1 MQHRPFK
8 LNKLISAILIV
19 VLLCLTS
26 PLLSSQAPQLQ
37 IFEEAWQTVNENFYD
52 PNFNGVDWQAV
63 RKKYQPQAAQAQST
77 QAVAVVINQMLS
89 ELQTSHTHFYTQ
101 AEPAYYQLL
110 GIFKPFSDFQ
120 EELKKVFPDRNIN
133 YTGIGV
139 FTQETNGKIFVSAIL
154 DGSPA
159 AEAGLRV
166 GDQLLEV
173 NGKPYQPIQSFVDT
187 NQDVKLLIQPTAD
200 PNSRKTIQVT
210 PQEFEPTQM
219 FLDAQQASAAVIERK
234 GKKIGYI
241 HIWSRVGAEDED
253 LQQLEEELTY
263 GKLKDADGLILD
275 LRNGWGGV
283 STRYLHLFTGESPD
297 IMSVGREG
305 QPNRVDYDWNKPV
318 VALVN
323 EGTRS
328 AKEILAFGFQNYN
341 IGSVIGSKT
350 AGAVVGGR
358 PFLLSDGSLLY
369 VAVVDVYV
377 DGERLE
383 GQGVT
388 PDISVPFSL
397 EYAEGDDPQKE
408 QAIETVLETIN
419 QEKRLPDILD

>member
-1 MQHRPFK
+1 MQHRLFK
-8 LNKLISAILIV
+8 LNRLISATLIV

-26 PLLSSQAPQLQ
+26 PLLSSQSPQLQ
-37 IFEEAWQTVNENFYD
+37 IFEEAWQTVNDHFYD
-52 PNFNGVDWQAV
+52 PNFNGVDWQAI
-63 RKKYQPQAAQAQST
+63 RKKYQPQAAQAQSN

-110 GIFKPFSDFQ
+110 GIFKPFSYFH
-120 EELKKVFPDRNIN
+120 EELEKVFPDRNIN

-154 DGSPA
+154 DDSPA
-159 AEAGLRV
+159 AKAGLQV

-173 NGKPYQPIQSFVDT
+173 DGKPDQLIQSFFSKAD
-187 NQDVKLLIQPTAD
+187 QDVKLLIQPTAA
-200 PNSRKTIQVT
+200 PNSRKTIQIT

-219 FLDAQQASAAVIERK
+219 FLEAQQASADVIERK

-253 LQQLEEELTY
+253 LQQFQEELTY

-283 STRYLHLFTGESPD
+283 STRYLHLFTGKSPD
-297 IMSVGREG
+297 IRSVGREG

-341 IGSVIGSKT
+341 IGSVVGSKT

-358 PFLLSDGSLLY
+358 PFFMSDGSLLY
-369 VAVVDVYV
+369 VAVVDVYI

-383 GQGVT
+383 GQGVI
-388 PDISVPFSL
+388 PDINVPFSV
-397 EYAEGDDPQKE
+397 EYAEGKDPQKE
-408 QAIETVLETIN
+408 QAIETLLEAIN
-419 QEKRLPDILD
+419 R

>member
-1 MQHRPFK
+1 MSPFK
-8 LNKLISAILIV
+8 LNKLTSAILICV
-19 VLLCLTS
+19 FVFCLTS
-26 PLLSSQAPQLQ
+26 PLLSSQTPQLQ
-37 IFEEAWQTVNENFYD
+37 VFEEVWQTVNENFYD
-52 PNFNGVDWQAV
+52 PNFNGVDWKAV

-77 QAVAVVINQMLS
+77 QAVAVVVNQMLS

-110 GIFKPFSDFQ
+110 GIFKPFSYFQ

-139 FTQETNGKIFVSAIL
+139 FTQETNGKIFVNAIL

-159 AEAGLRV
+159 AEAGLQV

-173 NGKPYQPIQSFVDT
+173 DDKPYQLNQSFVGTDR
-187 NQDVKLLIQPTAD
+187 DVKLLIQPTAA
-200 PNSRKTIQVT
+200 PNSRKSIQLT
-210 PQEFEPTQM
+210 PQEFKPTQM
-219 FLDAQQASAAVIERK
+219 FLDAQRASAAVIERE
-234 GKKIGYI
+234 GQKIGYI

-283 STRYLHLFTGESPD
+283 STKYLHLFTGESPD
-297 IMSVGREG
+297 IRSVGREG
-305 QPNRVDYDWNKPV
+305 QPNTVDYDWNKPV

-341 IGSVIGSKT
+341 IGLVIGSKT

-383 GQGVT
+383 GQGVA
-388 PDISVPFSL
+388 PDIPVPFSV

-408 QAIETVLETIN
+408 RAIETVLEAIN
-419 QEKRLPDILD
+419 R